1 MPPSAQRNQPY
12 DLAMALHRRDV
23 ERLRERLLASGDQVA
38 EQLLPVLAAMA
49 GPLFAG
55 MDALVAVDFGSTEP
69 FDPARRLV
77 ADVAGPRAKPS

>member
-1 MPPSAQRNQPY
+1 MPPSAQMNRPY
-12 DLAMALHRRDV
+12 DLAMERHVRDV
-23 ERLRERLLASGDQVA
+23 ERLRERLLASGGQVA

-77 ADVAGPRAKPS
+77 ADVATPRATRS